1 MFRRPHILFQP
12 AARRHFLRG
21 AQRMVAV
28 LRPTLGPFPRGVLVM
43 PERGI
48 GREPEWL
55 DSGGLIARR
64 MVQLADAY
72 ADPGAMFVRH
82 MVWRLHEDVGDGTA
96 TAAVMFL
103 ELLEQGMRYVAAGGD
118 PALLRRHL
126 LSMTESICAALAAQ
140 AMPLEGRQQMMNVA
154 ESICSDSSIAT
165 ALGEVFAI
173 IGAEGCLDVQSG
185 LRPGVEREYV
195 EGMVYESALMSPRFP
210 SDDIPRS
217 IELERAAL
225 VISDLEVGSP
235 RDILP
240 AMEAAL
246 AVEAQALVLIADRL
260 SDEAHSVLEVNRRRG
275 ALPSFAIRVPGLRR
289 DEQIAALEDIAALTG
304 GTPLRRESGASLAA
318 VTPDQ
323 LGRVRRAWAN
333 TTHFGLARGGGEPRA
348 LRSRVD
354 ALRCA
359 FEIVDNPSIRR
370 DLQQRIGRLTGG
382 AAVVRICGATAAET
396 SARIALTQRTADVL
410 RSALR
415 SGVAPGGG
423 AALLVSRPAAP
434 AVGID
439 SAERAAC
446 LMWRRALAAPARV
459 IAANAGYDDDAMINT
474 LDSLPAGYGLDVRSG
489 GLTDMRCAGV
499 LDSVDVLIAAVRTAG
514 GSAALVL
521 TIEAQVYRRS
531 PPVSV
536 AP

>member
-1 MFRRPHILFQP
+1 MFRRPQVLFQP
-12 AARRHFLRG
+12 AAQRHFLRG
-21 AQRMVAV
+21 VQRLVAV
-28 LRPTLGPFPRGVLVM
+28 LRPTLGPFPCGVLIM

-64 MVQLADAY
+64 IVQLADAY

-82 MVWRLHEDVGDGTA
+82 MVWRLYEGVGDGTA

-118 PALLRRHL
+118 PTPLCRHL

-140 AMPLEGRQQMMNVA
+140 ATPIEGRQEITNLA

-165 ALGEVFAI
+165 ALSEVFGI
-173 IGAEGCLDVQSG
+173 IGAEGCLDVRSG
-185 LRPGVEREYV
+185 FRPGVEREYT
-195 EGMVYESALMSPRFP
+195 EGMVYESALMSPHFQ
-210 SDDIPRS
+210 SDGISPS

-225 VISDLEVGSP
+225 VISNLEVCSS

-246 AVEAQALVLIADRL
+246 ATKAQSLVLIADHL
-260 SDEAHSVLEVNRRRG
+260 SDEAHLVLEVNRRRG
-275 ALPSFAIRVPGLRR
+275 TLPSFAVRVPGLRR
-289 DEQIAALEDIAALTG
+289 DEQVAALEDIAALTG
-304 GTPLRRESGASLAA
+304 GTPLRREAGASLTTI
-318 VTPDQ
+318 TPDH

-348 LRSRVD
+348 LRLYLD

-359 FEIVDNPSIRR
+359 CKCADNPSTRR
-370 DLQQRIGRLTGG
+370 DLQQRIGRLIGG
-382 AAVVRICGATAAET
+382 SAVVRVGGATTVEA
-396 SARIALTQRTADVL
+396 SARIALAQRTANVL

-415 SGVAPGGG
+415 SGVVPGGG
-423 AALLVSRPAAP
+423 AAFLVCRPAAP
-434 AVGID
+434 ATGVD
-439 SAERAAC
+439 CAERVAGA
-446 LMWRRALAAPARV
+446 MWQRALEAPARV
-459 IAANAGYDDDAMINT
+459 IAANAGYSSDAIISALNT
-474 LDSLPAGYGLDVRSG
+474 LPAGYGLDVRSG
-489 GLTDMRCAGV
+489 KLTDMRQVGV
-499 LDSVDVLIAAVRTAG
+499 LDPVDVLIDVVRTVG
-514 GSAALVL
+514 NSASLVL

-536 AP
+536 TP